1 MIFQIFLAV
10 FALLAIL
17 KTHRQY
23 KARKV
28 SIYWYVVWTSLWVL
42 VIAVAYSPQTTD
54 IIASYVGVEKGAD
67 LLVYSSIVVLFYAL
81 YRLFVKIE
89 KQNKELTE
97 LVRMIAVKEGKK
109 FEKED

>member
-10 FALLAIL
+10 FAVAAIL

-23 KARKV
+23 KAKKV
-28 SIYWYVVWTSLWVL
+28 SVYWYTVWVFLWLL
-42 VIAVAYSPQTTD
+42 VIAVAYTPQTTD
-54 IIASYVGVEKGAD
+54 IIAFYVGVEKGAD
-67 LLVYSSIVVLFYAL
+67 LLVYTSIVVLFYAL

-97 LVRMIAVKEGKK
+97 LVRMVAVRDGKK
-109 FEKED
+109 KLDE